1 MSDEG
6 GAIPS
11 SGPAE
16 IVTTAEAF
24 SITSSRAEGTQTA
37 TLELRRHE
45 HKVYL
50 DTKKLEEQQA
60 QKAHERKKDW
70 VLFCVVVSAIIGSL
84 VLAVALIFFGPDD
97 ESRRRGESL
106 LFLVIGALVG
116 YVTGSKTA
124 Q

>member
-11 SGPAE
+11 SGLAE
-16 IVTTAEAF
+16 IVTTDEAF